1 MKKIITLALAAVM
14 TLGLTVLPKAEDTTP
29 EKAYSTQEE
38 EVGKKEAAVKTAKA
52 ELTLAETELSVA
64 EQKLAAKGGKNDDQ
78 EKTAVKTAKETVA
91 TKKEAYEAAVK
102 ALNEAK
108 EALSKLEY
116 TYVTIKD
123 ERTDKFLAK
132 EVVVKSGTYT
142 VDELMAATG
151 ADKNAEHGW
160 VLADKQSKYV
170 TVSGRHTTVVVKVA
184 TKVQIKV
191 YPVDEEGRSLG
202 HAFDAKADVV
212 ADFVTAMEV
221 APKELTFE
229 GKVVEDLGV
238 NGYFVLADVDANHKH
253 YYINDYTKGGVM
265 ELTAVY
271 TKAMAKKYTGKDGKN
286 GKGTKNGQ
294 VGKTGEVATVAT
306 GIGALMTLAGVVV
319 ATKRH

>member
-14 TLGLTVLPKAEDTTP
+14 TLGLTVLPQAQTP
-29 EKAYSTQEE
+29 EEAYTEQQGKVKTAEE
-38 EVGKKEAAVKTAKA
+38 AVKTAEEA
-52 ELTLAETELSVA
+52 LE
-64 EQKLAAKGGKNDDQ
+64 
-78 EKTAVKTAKETVA
+78 TAKKDKA
-91 TKKEAYEAAVK
+91 TTLEKLGELEGKVKEAKK
-102 ALNEAK
+102 ALEEAK
-108 EALSKLEY
+108 ALLAKLEY

-123 ERTDKFLAK
+123 ERTGKTLAK
-132 EVVVKSGTYT
+132 EALVMSGTYT
-142 VDELMAATG
+142 VDELMVATG

-191 YPVDEEGRSLG
+191 LPVDEEGRSLG
-202 HAFDAKADVV
+202 HAFDAKVDVV

-265 ELTAVY
+265 EITAVY

>member
-14 TLGLTVLPKAEDTTP
+14 TLGLTVLPQAGIEEEYATADTTVKNA
-29 EKAYSTQEE
+29 EKTLNE
-38 EVGKKEAAVKTAKA
+38 KKETLKIKKAQYDLKVEEGKQAKKSGKDLRDYVKT
-52 ELTLAETELSVA
+52 E
-64 EQKLAAKGGKNDDQ
+64 
-78 EKTAVKTAKETVA
+78 
-91 TKKEAYEAAVK
+91 
-102 ALNEAK
+102 K
-108 EALSKLEY
+108 EALDVAQDEVADAQKKLDEAKAALAKLEY

-123 ERTDKFLAK
+123 ERTGKLLAT
-132 EVVVKSGTYT
+132 EVVVKSGSYT
-142 VDELMAATG
+142 VDELMVATG

-170 TVSGRHTTVVVKVA
+170 TISGRHTTVVVKVA
-184 TKVQIKV
+184 TKVQIRV
-191 YPVDEEGRSLG
+191 LPVDEEGRSLG
-202 HAFDAKADVV
+202 HAFDAKVNVV

-271 TKAMAKKYTGKDGKN
+271 TKATAKKYTGKDGK
-286 GKGTKNGQ
+286 KGTKNGQ

>member
-14 TLGLTVLPKAEDTTP
+14 TLGLTVLPKADKTP
-29 EKAYSTQEE
+29 EEAYS
-38 EVGKKEAAVKTAKA
+38 
-52 ELTLAETELSVA
+52 
-64 EQKLAAKGGKNDDQ
+64 DQ
-78 EKTAVKTAKETVA
+78 EKTVAGAEKTLKE
-91 TKKEAYEAAVK
+91 KKEDLKIAQATYDLKVETEKKAGKTGKDLREAVK
-102 ALNEAK
+102 AEKEKLDDAQDAVATAQKALDEAK
-108 EALSKLEY
+108 AALAKLEY

-123 ERTDKFLAK
+123 ERTGKLLAT
-132 EVVVKSGTYT
+132 EVVVKSGSYT
-142 VDELMAATG
+142 VDELMVATG

-170 TVSGRHTTVVVKVA
+170 TISGRHTTVVVKVA
-184 TKVQIKV
+184 TKVQIRV
-191 YPVDEEGRSLG
+191 LPVDEEGRSLG
-202 HAFDAKADVV
+202 HAFDAKVNVV

-271 TKAMAKKYTGKDGKN
+271 TKATAKKYTGKDGK
-286 GKGTKNGQ
+286 KGTKNGQ

>member
-14 TLGLTVLPKAEDTTP
+14 TLGLTVLPQAGIEEEYATADTTVKNA
-29 EKAYSTQEE
+29 EKTLNE
-38 EVGKKEAAVKTAKA
+38 KKETLKIKQAQYDLKVEEGKQAKKSGKDLRDYVKT
-52 ELTLAETELSVA
+52 E
-64 EQKLAAKGGKNDDQ
+64 
-78 EKTAVKTAKETVA
+78 
-91 TKKEAYEAAVK
+91 
-102 ALNEAK
+102 K
-108 EALSKLEY
+108 EALDVAQDEVADAQKKLDEAKAALAKLEY

-123 ERTDKFLAK
+123 ERTGKLLAT
-132 EVVVKSGTYT
+132 EVVVKSGSYT
-142 VDELMAATG
+142 VDELMVATG

-170 TVSGRHTTVVVKVA
+170 TISGRHTTVVVKVA

-191 YPVDEEGRSLG
+191 FPVDEEGRSLG
-202 HAFDAKADVV
+202 HAFDAKVNVV

-229 GKVVEDLGV
+229 GKIVEDLGV

-271 TKAMAKKYTGKDGKN
+271 TKATAKKYTGKDGK
-286 GKGTKNGQ
+286 KGTKNGQ

>member
-14 TLGLTVLPKAEDTTP
+14 TLGLTVLPQAVTPEEAYTTQEGEVKKAETTLNEKKDTL
-29 EKAYSTQEE
+29 KIKQAQYDLKVEE
-38 EVGKKEAAVKTAKA
+38 GKQAKKSGKDLREYVKA
-52 ELTLAETELSVA
+52 E
-64 EQKLAAKGGKNDDQ
+64 
-78 EKTAVKTAKETVA
+78 
-91 TKKEAYEAAVK
+91 
-102 ALNEAK
+102 K
-108 EALSKLEY
+108 EALDEAQDAVTAAQKTLDEAKAALAKLEY

-123 ERTDKFLAK
+123 ERTGKLLAQ
-132 EVVVKSGTYT
+132 EVVVKSGSYT

-184 TKVQIKV
+184 TKVQIRV
-191 YPVDEEGRSLG
+191 LPVDEEGRSLG
-202 HAFDAKADVV
+202 HAFDAKVNVV

-238 NGYFVLADVDANHKH
+238 NGYFVLADVAANHEH
-253 YYINDYTKGGVM
+253 HYINDYTKGGVM
-265 ELTAVY
+265 EITAVY

>member
-14 TLGLTVLPKAEDTTP
+14 TLGLTVLPQAKTPEEAYTEQDGKVKTAEKELNDKKAELKIAQDTYNLKVET
-29 EKAYSTQEE
+29 EKKA
-38 EVGKKEAAVKTAKA
+38 GKTGKDLREAVKAEKEKLDDAQDAVATAQKALDEAKA
-52 ELTLAETELSVA
+52 ELA
-64 EQKLAAKGGKNDDQ
+64 
-78 EKTAVKTAKETVA
+78 
-91 TKKEAYEAAVK
+91 
-102 ALNEAK
+102 
-108 EALSKLEY
+108 KLEY

-123 ERTDKFLAK
+123 ERTGKLLAQ
-132 EVVVKSGTYT
+132 EVVVKSGSYT

-170 TVSGRHTTVVVKVA
+170 TISGRHTTVVVKVA
-184 TKVQIKV
+184 TKVQIRV
-191 YPVDEEGRSLG
+191 LPVDEEGRSLG
-202 HAFDAKADVV
+202 HAFDAKVNVV

-229 GKVVEDLGV
+229 GKIVEDLGV

-271 TKAMAKKYTGKDGKN
+271 TKATAKKYTGKDAK
-286 GKGTKNGQ
+286 KGTKNGQ

>member
-14 TLGLTVLPKAEDTTP
+14 TLGLTVLPQAQTP
-29 EKAYSTQEE
+29 EEAYSEQDKKVTAQEG
-38 EVGKKEAAVKTAKA
+38 EVKKAEAAVK
-52 ELTLAETELSVA
+52 LAESKLSVA
-64 EQKLAAKGGKNDDQ
+64 EQELAAAQDN
-78 EKTAVKTAKETVA
+78 EKDAKKQAVKTAKEDVA
-91 TKKEAYEAAVK
+91 TKKEAYDAAVK
-102 ALNEAK
+102 TLNELKA
-108 EALSKLEY
+108 ELAKLEY

-123 ERTDKFLAK
+123 ERTGKLLAK
-132 EVVVKSGTYT
+132 EVVVKSGSYT
-142 VDELMAATG
+142 VDELMVATG

-170 TVSGRHTTVVVKVA
+170 TISGRHTTVVVKVA
-184 TKVQIKV
+184 TKVQIRV
-191 YPVDEEGRSLG
+191 LPVDEEGRSLG
-202 HAFDAKADVV
+202 HAFDAKVNVV

-238 NGYFVLADVDANHKH
+238 NGYFVLADVAANNEHH
-253 YYINDYTKGGVM
+253 YINDYTKGGVM
-265 ELTAVY
+265 EITAVY

>member
-14 TLGLTVLPKAEDTTP
+14 TLGLTVLPQAGIEEEYATADTTVKNA
-29 EKAYSTQEE
+29 EKTLNE
-38 EVGKKEAAVKTAKA
+38 KKETLKIKQAQYDLKVEEGKQAKKSGKDLRDYVKT
-52 ELTLAETELSVA
+52 E
-64 EQKLAAKGGKNDDQ
+64 
-78 EKTAVKTAKETVA
+78 
-91 TKKEAYEAAVK
+91 
-102 ALNEAK
+102 K
-108 EALSKLEY
+108 EALDVAQDEVADAQKKLDEAKAALAKLEY

-123 ERTDKFLAK
+123 ERTGKLLAT
-132 EVVVKSGTYT
+132 EVVVKSGSYT
-142 VDELMAATG
+142 VDELMVATG

-170 TVSGRHTTVVVKVA
+170 TISGRHTTVVVKVA
-184 TKVQIKV
+184 TKVQIRV
-191 YPVDEEGRSLG
+191 LPVDEEGRSLG
-202 HAFDAKADVV
+202 HAFDAKVNVV

-238 NGYFVLADVDANHKH
+238 NGYFVLADVAANHEH
-253 YYINDYTKGGVM
+253 HYINDYTKGGVM
-265 ELTAVY
+265 EITAVY

>member
-14 TLGLTVLPKAEDTTP
+14 TLGLTVLPQAGIEEDYT
-29 EKAYSTQEE
+29 
-38 EVGKKEAAVKTAKA
+38 EADKNVKTAEKTLNEKKA
-52 ELTLAETELSVA
+52 DLKIAQDTYDLKVETEKKA
-64 EQKLAAKGGKNDDQ
+64 GKSGKDLR
-78 EKTAVKTAKETVA
+78 E
-91 TKKEAYEAAVK
+91 AVK
-102 ALNEAK
+102 AEKEKLDDAQDAVATAQKALDEAK
-108 EALSKLEY
+108 AKLAKLEY

-123 ERTDKFLAK
+123 ERTGKLLAT
-132 EVVVKSGTYT
+132 EVVVKSGSYT

-170 TVSGRHTTVVVKVA
+170 TISGRHTTVVVKVA
-184 TKVQIKV
+184 TKVQIRV
-191 YPVDEEGRSLG
+191 LPVDEEGRSLG
-202 HAFDAKADVV
+202 HAFDAKVNVV

-271 TKAMAKKYTGKDGKN
+271 TKATAKKYTGKDAK
-286 GKGTKNGQ
+286 KGTKNGQ

>member
-14 TLGLTVLPKAEDTTP
+14 TLGLTVLPQAQTP
-29 EKAYSTQEE
+29 EEAYSAQDTVVKNAEKNLKEKKAALKLAQDKYTVREE
-38 EVGKKEAAVKTAKA
+38 EGKQAGKSGKALRDYTAAEKKAVEEAQDAVDEAQKT
-52 ELTLAETELSVA
+52 
-64 EQKLAAKGGKNDDQ
+64 
-78 EKTAVKTAKETVA
+78 
-91 TKKEAYEAAVK
+91 
-102 ALNEAK
+102 LNEAK
-108 EALSKLEY
+108 EALTKLEY

-123 ERTDKFLAK
+123 ERTGKFLAT
-132 EVVVKSGTYT
+132 EVVVKSGSYT

-170 TVSGRHTTVVVKVA
+170 TISGRHTTVVVKVA
-184 TKVQIKV
+184 TKVQIRV
-191 YPVDEEGRSLG
+191 LPVDEEGRSLG
-202 HAFDAKADVV
+202 HAFDAKVNVV

-271 TKAMAKKYTGKDGKN
+271 TKATAKEYTGKDAK
-286 GKGTKNGQ
+286 KGTKNGQ

>member
-14 TLGLTVLPKAEDTTP
+14 TLGLTVLPQAGIEEDYTQAKTDVTNAENTLKEKKAALKLAQDKLTV
-29 EKAYSTQEE
+29 KEE
-38 EVGKKEAAVKTAKA
+38 EGKAAGKKPGKELREYTKTEREAVEAAQDEVATAQEILDKAKA
-52 ELTLAETELSVA
+52 TLAS
-64 EQKLAAKGGKNDDQ
+64 
-78 EKTAVKTAKETVA
+78 
-91 TKKEAYEAAVK
+91 K
-102 ALNEAK
+102 A
-108 EALSKLEY
+108 Y

-123 ERTDKFLAK
+123 ERTGKLLAE

-142 VDELMAATG
+142 VDELMEATG
-151 ADKNAEHGW
+151 AKKNAEHGW

-170 TVSGRHTTVVVKVA
+170 TVSGIHTTVTVKVA
-184 TKVQIKV
+184 TKVQIKI

-238 NGYFVLADVDANHKH
+238 NGYFVLADVAANHEH
-253 YYINDYTKGGVM
+253 HYINDYTKGGVM

-271 TKAMAKKYTGKDGKN
+271 TKATAKKYTGKDAK
-286 GKGTKNGQ
+286 KGTKNGQ

>member
-14 TLGLTVLPKAEDTTP
+14 TLGLTVLPQAQTP
-29 EKAYSTQEE
+29 EEAYTEQD
-38 EVGKKEAAVKTAKA
+38 GKVKTAEKELNDKKA
-52 ELTLAETELSVA
+52 DLKIAQGKYDLKVEEEKKAGKSVKELRE
-64 EQKLAAKGGKNDDQ
+64 
-78 EKTAVKTAKETVA
+78 AVKKE
-91 TKKEAYEAAVK
+91 KEAVEAAQDAVADAQK
-102 ALNEAK
+102 KLDEAK
-108 EALSKLEY
+108 AALAKLEY

-123 ERTDKFLAK
+123 ERTGKLLAT
-132 EVVVKSGTYT
+132 EVVVKSGSYT
-142 VDELMAATG
+142 VDELMVATG

-170 TVSGRHTTVVVKVA
+170 TISGRHTTVVVKVA

-191 YPVDEEGRSLG
+191 FPVDEEGRSLG
-202 HAFDAKADVV
+202 HAFDAKVNVV

-229 GKVVEDLGV
+229 GKIVEDLGV

-253 YYINDYTKGGVM
+253 YYINEYTKGGVM

-271 TKAMAKKYTGKDGKN
+271 TKATAKKYTGKDAK
-286 GKGTKNGQ
+286 KGTKNGQ

>member
-14 TLGLTVLPKAEDTTP
+14 TLGLTVLPQATP
-29 EKAYSTQEE
+29 EEDYTKQEGEVKKA
-38 EVGKKEAAVKTAKA
+38 EAAVKTAEEA
-52 ELTLAETELSVA
+52 LE
-64 EQKLAAKGGKNDDQ
+64 
-78 EKTAVKTAKETVA
+78 TAKKDKTTTLDKLGELEGKV
-91 TKKEAYEAAVK
+91 KEAKK
-102 ALNEAK
+102 ALEEAK
-108 EALSKLEY
+108 AALAKLEY

-123 ERTDKFLAK
+123 ERTGKTLAK
-132 EVVVKSGTYT
+132 EALVMSGTYT
-142 VDELMAATG
+142 VDELMVATG

-191 YPVDEEGRSLG
+191 LPVDEEGRSLG
-202 HAFDAKADVV
+202 HAFDAKVDVV

-265 ELTAVY
+265 EITAVY

-286 GKGTKNGQ
+286 GNGAKNGQ

>member
-14 TLGLTVLPKAEDTTP
+14 TLGLTVLPQAGIEEDYAT
-29 EKAYSTQEE
+29 AD
-38 EVGKKEAAVKTAKA
+38 ANVKTAEKTLNEKKDALKIAQGKYDLKVEEGKQAKKSGKDLREYVKA
-52 ELTLAETELSVA
+52 E
-64 EQKLAAKGGKNDDQ
+64 
-78 EKTAVKTAKETVA
+78 
-91 TKKEAYEAAVK
+91 
-102 ALNEAK
+102 K
-108 EALSKLEY
+108 EALDEAQDAVADAQKKLDDAKAALAKLEY

-123 ERTDKFLAK
+123 ERTGKLLAK
-132 EVVVKSGTYT
+132 EVVVKSGSYT
-142 VDELMAATG
+142 VDELMVATG

-170 TVSGRHTTVVVKVA
+170 TISGRHTTVVVKVA

-191 YPVDEEGRSLG
+191 FPVDEEGRSLG
-202 HAFDAKADVV
+202 HAFDAKVNVV

-229 GKVVEDLGV
+229 GKIVEDLGV

-271 TKAMAKKYTGKDGKN
+271 TKATAKKYTGKDGK
-286 GKGTKNGQ
+286 KGTKNGQ

>member
-14 TLGLTVLPKAEDTTP
+14 TLGLTVLPQATP
-29 EKAYSTQEE
+29 EEDYTKQEKTVAE
-38 EVGKKEAAVKTAKA
+38 KETAVKAAKA
-52 ELTLAETELSVA
+52 ELNLAESKLSVA
-64 EQKLAAKGGKNDDQ
+64 EQELAAAKDN
-78 EKTAVKTAKETVA
+78 EKDAKKQAVKDAKDVVA

-170 TVSGRHTTVVVKVA
+170 TISGRHTTVVVKVA

-191 YPVDEEGRSLG
+191 FPVDEEGRSLG
-202 HAFDAKADVV
+202 HAFDAKVNVV

-229 GKVVEDLGV
+229 GKIVENLGV

-253 YYINDYTKGGVM
+253 YYINEYTKGGVM

>member
-14 TLGLTVLPKAEDTTP
+14 TLGLTVLPQAVTP
-29 EKAYSTQEE
+29 EEAYSEQDKKVTEQE
-38 EVGKKEAAVKTAKA
+38 GKVKTAEA
-52 ELTLAETELSVA
+52 EVKLAETELSVA
-64 EQKLAAKGGKNDDQ
+64 EQKLAAKGGKDDDA
-78 EKTAVKTAKETVA
+78 EKQAVKTAKETVA
-91 TKKEAYEAAVK
+91 TKKEAYDAAVK
-102 ALNEAK
+102 KLNELKA
-108 EALSKLEY
+108 ELTKLEY

-123 ERTDKFLAK
+123 ERTGKLLAK
-132 EVVVKSGTYT
+132 EVVVKSGSYT
-142 VDELMAATG
+142 VDELMVATG

-170 TVSGRHTTVVVKVA
+170 TISGRHTTVVVKVA

-191 YPVDEEGRSLG
+191 FPVDEEGRSLG
-202 HAFDAKADVV
+202 HAFDAKVNVV

-229 GKVVEDLGV
+229 GKIVEDLGV

-253 YYINDYTKGGVM
+253 YYINEYTKGGVM

-271 TKAMAKKYTGKDGKN
+271 TKATAKKYTGKDGK
-286 GKGTKNGQ
+286 KGTKNGQ

>member
-14 TLGLTVLPKAEDTTP
+14 TLGLTVLPQAVTP
-29 EKAYSTQEE
+29 EKAYSDQEE
-38 EVGKKEAAVKTAKA
+38 EVSKKEAAVKTAKA
-52 ELTLAETELSVA
+52 ELNLAESKLSVA
-64 EQKLAAKGGKNDDQ
+64 EQELAAAKEN
-78 EKTAVKTAKETVA
+78 EKDAKKQVVKTAKELVE

-202 HAFDAKADVV
+202 HAFDAKVNVV

-229 GKVVEDLGV
+229 GKIVENLGV
-238 NGYFVLADVDANHKH
+238 NGYFVLADVAANHEH
-253 YYINDYTKGGVM
+253 HYINEYTKGGVM

-271 TKAMAKKYTGKDGKN
+271 TKATAKKYTGKDAK
-286 GKGTKNGQ
+286 KGTKNGQ

>member
-14 TLGLTVLPKAEDTTP
+14 TLGLTVLPQAETP
-29 EKAYSTQEE
+29 EEAYTKQEGEVTKAKTAL
-38 EVGKKEAAVKTAKA
+38 EAAEKELKTVEADDTKTNKDVKDAKEKVAKCKKALEDAKA
-52 ELTLAETELSVA
+52 LLA
-64 EQKLAAKGGKNDDQ
+64 
-78 EKTAVKTAKETVA
+78 
-91 TKKEAYEAAVK
+91 
-102 ALNEAK
+102 
-108 EALSKLEY
+108 KLEY

-123 ERTDKFLAK
+123 ERTGKTLAK
-132 EVVVKSGTYT
+132 EALVMSGTYT
-142 VDELMAATG
+142 VDELMVATG

-170 TVSGRHTTVVVKVA
+170 TVSGRHTTVTVKVA
-184 TKVQIKV
+184 TKVQIKIL
-191 YPVDEEGRSLG
+191 PVDEEGRSLG
-202 HAFDAKADVV
+202 HAFDAKADVA

-229 GKVVEDLGV
+229 GKIVEDLGV

-271 TKAMAKKYTGKDGKN
+271 TKATAKKYTGKDGKN

>member
-14 TLGLTVLPKAEDTTP
+14 TLGLTVLPQAQTP
-29 EKAYSTQEE
+29 EEAYTEQDGKVKTAEKELNDKKADLKIAQGKYDLKVEE
-38 EVGKKEAAVKTAKA
+38 EKKAGKSGKELREAVKTEKEAVETAQDAVADAQKKLDEAKA
-52 ELTLAETELSVA
+52 ALA
-64 EQKLAAKGGKNDDQ
+64 
-78 EKTAVKTAKETVA
+78 
-91 TKKEAYEAAVK
+91 
-102 ALNEAK
+102 
-108 EALSKLEY
+108 KLEY

-123 ERTDKFLAK
+123 ERTGKLLAT

-142 VDELMAATG
+142 VDELMVATG

-191 YPVDEEGRSLG
+191 FPVDEEGRSLG
-202 HAFDAKADVV
+202 HAFDAKVNVV

-229 GKVVEDLGV
+229 GKIVEDLGV

-253 YYINDYTKGGVM
+253 YYINEYTKGGVM

-271 TKAMAKKYTGKDGKN
+271 TKATAKKYTGKDAK
-286 GKGTKNGQ
+286 KGTKNGQ

>member
-1 MKKIITLALAAVM
+1 
-14 TLGLTVLPKAEDTTP
+14 LGHSDAS
-29 EKAYSTQEE
+29 Y
-38 EVGKKEAAVKTAKA
+38 
-52 ELTLAETELSVA
+52 
-64 EQKLAAKGGKNDDQ
+64 EQ
-78 EKTAVKTAKETVA
+78 
-91 TKKEAYEAAVK
+91 
-102 ALNEAK
+102 AK
-108 EALSKLEY
+108 EAVEAAQDAVADAQKKLDEAKAALAKLEY

-123 ERTDKFLAK
+123 ERTGKLLAT
-132 EVVVKSGTYT
+132 EVVVKSGSYT

-170 TVSGRHTTVVVKVA
+170 TISGRHTTVVVKVA

-191 YPVDEEGRSLG
+191 FPVDEEGRSLG
-202 HAFDAKADVV
+202 HAFDAKVNVV

-229 GKVVEDLGV
+229 GKIVEDLGV

-271 TKAMAKKYTGKDGKN
+271 TKATAKKYTGKDAK
-286 GKGTKNGQ
+286 KGTKNGQ

>member
-14 TLGLTVLPKAEDTTP
+14 TLGLTVLPQAGIEED
-29 EKAYSTQEE
+29 Y
-38 EVGKKEAAVKTAKA
+38 
-52 ELTLAETELSVA
+52 
-64 EQKLAAKGGKNDDQ
+64 
-78 EKTAVKTAKETVA
+78 TAKETD
-91 TKKEAYEAAVK
+91 VK
-102 ALNEAK
+102 TAEKTLNEKKDALKIAQGKYDLKVEEGKQAKKSGKDLREYVKVEK
-108 EALSKLEY
+108 EALDEAQDAVATAQKALDDAKAVLAKFEY

-123 ERTDKFLAK
+123 ERTGKLLAK
-132 EVVVKSGTYT
+132 EVVVKSGSYT

-170 TVSGRHTTVVVKVA
+170 TISGRHTTVVVKVA
-184 TKVQIKV
+184 TKVQIRV
-191 YPVDEEGRSLG
+191 LPVDEEGRSLG
-202 HAFDAKADVV
+202 HAFDAKVNVV

-271 TKAMAKKYTGKDGKN
+271 TKATAKKYTGKDAK
-286 GKGTKNGQ
+286 KGTKNGQ

>member
-14 TLGLTVLPKAEDTTP
+14 TLGLTVLPQAVTPEEAYTAQDTEVKKAEKTLNEKKADLKIAQDTYDLKVET
-29 EKAYSTQEE
+29 EKKA
-38 EVGKKEAAVKTAKA
+38 GKSGKELREAVKTEKEAVEVAQDAVADAQKKLDEAKA
-52 ELTLAETELSVA
+52 ALA
-64 EQKLAAKGGKNDDQ
+64 
-78 EKTAVKTAKETVA
+78 
-91 TKKEAYEAAVK
+91 
-102 ALNEAK
+102 
-108 EALSKLEY
+108 KLEY

-123 ERTDKFLAK
+123 ERTGKFLAT
-132 EVVVKSGTYT
+132 EVVVKSGSYT

-170 TVSGRHTTVVVKVA
+170 TISGRHTTVVVKVA

-191 YPVDEEGRSLG
+191 FPVDEEGRSLG
-202 HAFDAKADVV
+202 HAFDAKVNVV

-229 GKVVEDLGV
+229 GKIVENLGV

-253 YYINDYTKGGVM
+253 YYINEYTKGGVM

-271 TKAMAKKYTGKDGKN
+271 TKATAKKYTGKDGK
-286 GKGTKNGQ
+286 KGTKNGQ

>member
-14 TLGLTVLPKAEDTTP
+14 TLGLTVLPQAKTP
-29 EKAYSTQEE
+29 EEAYSEQDKKVTAQEG
-38 EVGKKEAAVKTAKA
+38 EVKKAEAAVK
-52 ELTLAETELSVA
+52 LAESKLSVA
-64 EQKLAAKGGKNDDQ
+64 EQELAAAQENEKNAKKQ
-78 EKTAVKTAKETVA
+78 AVKDAKEDVA
-91 TKKEAYEAAVK
+91 AKKEAYDAAVK
-102 ALNEAK
+102 TLNELKA
-108 EALSKLEY
+108 ELTKLEY

-123 ERTDKFLAK
+123 ERTGKLLAK
-132 EVVVKSGTYT
+132 EVVVKSGSYT
-142 VDELMAATG
+142 VDELMVATG

-170 TVSGRHTTVVVKVA
+170 TISGRHTTVVVKVA

-191 YPVDEEGRSLG
+191 FPVDEEGRSLG
-202 HAFDAKADVV
+202 HAFDAKVNVV

-229 GKVVEDLGV
+229 GKIVEDLGV

-253 YYINDYTKGGVM
+253 YYINEYTKGGVM

-271 TKAMAKKYTGKDGKN
+271 TKATAKKYTGKDGK
-286 GKGTKNGQ
+286 KGTKNGQ

>member
-14 TLGLTVLPKAEDTTP
+14 TLGLTVLPQAQTP
-29 EKAYSTQEE
+29 EEAYTEQDKKVTEQE
-38 EVGKKEAAVKTAKA
+38 GKVKTAEA
-52 ELTLAETELSVA
+52 EVKLAETELSVA

-78 EKTAVKTAKETVA
+78 EKQAVKTAKETVA
-91 TKKEAYEAAVK
+91 TKKEAYDAAVK
-102 ALNEAK
+102 KLNELKA
-108 EALSKLEY
+108 ELTKLEY

-123 ERTDKFLAK
+123 ERTGKLLAK
-132 EVVVKSGTYT
+132 EVVVKSGSYT
-142 VDELMAATG
+142 VDELMVATG

-170 TVSGRHTTVVVKVA
+170 TISGRHTTVVVKVA

-191 YPVDEEGRSLG
+191 FPVDEEGRSLG
-202 HAFDAKADVV
+202 HAFDAKVNVV

-229 GKVVEDLGV
+229 GKIVEDLGV
-238 NGYFVLADVDANHKH
+238 NGYFVLADVAANHEH
-253 YYINDYTKGGVM
+253 HYINDYTKGGVM

-271 TKAMAKKYTGKDGKN
+271 TKATAKKYTGKDAK
-286 GKGTKNGQ
+286 KGTKNGQ

>member
-14 TLGLTVLPKAEDTTP
+14 TLGLTVLPQAQTP
-29 EKAYSTQEE
+29 EEAYSEQDKKVTAQEG
-38 EVGKKEAAVKTAKA
+38 EVKKAEAAVK
-52 ELTLAETELSVA
+52 LAESKLSVA
-64 EQKLAAKGGKNDDQ
+64 EQELAAAQDN
-78 EKTAVKTAKETVA
+78 EKDAKKQAVKAAKEDVA
-91 TKKEAYEAAVK
+91 TKKEAYDAAVK
-102 ALNEAK
+102 TLNELKA
-108 EALSKLEY
+108 ELAKLEY

-123 ERTDKFLAK
+123 ERTGKLLAK
-132 EVVVKSGTYT
+132 EVVVKSGSYT
-142 VDELMAATG
+142 VDELMVATG

-170 TVSGRHTTVVVKVA
+170 TISGRHTTVVVKVA
-184 TKVQIKV
+184 TKVQIRV
-191 YPVDEEGRSLG
+191 LPVDEEGRSLG
-202 HAFDAKADVV
+202 HAFDAKVNVV

-238 NGYFVLADVDANHKH
+238 NGYFVLADVAANNEHH
-253 YYINDYTKGGVM
+253 YINDYTKGGVM
-265 ELTAVY
+265 EITAVY

>member
-14 TLGLTVLPKAEDTTP
+14 TLGLTVLPQATPEEDYTKQEGEVKKAET
-29 EKAYSTQEE
+29 
-38 EVGKKEAAVKTAKA
+38 
-52 ELTLAETELSVA
+52 
-64 EQKLAAKGGKNDDQ
+64 
-78 EKTAVKTAKETVA
+78 
-91 TKKEAYEAAVK
+91 
-102 ALNEAK
+102 ALNEKKDALKIKQAQYDLKVEEGKQSKKSGKDLREYVKAEK
-108 EALSKLEY
+108 EALDEAQDAVTAAQKTLDEAKAALAKLEY

-123 ERTDKFLAK
+123 ERTGKLLAQ
-132 EVVVKSGTYT
+132 EVVVKSGSYT

-184 TKVQIKV
+184 TKVQIRV
-191 YPVDEEGRSLG
+191 LPVDEEGRSLG
-202 HAFDAKADVV
+202 HAFDAKVNVV

-238 NGYFVLADVDANHKH
+238 NGYFVLADVAANHEH
-253 YYINDYTKGGVM
+253 HYINDYTKGGVM
-265 ELTAVY
+265 EITAVY

>member
-14 TLGLTVLPKAEDTTP
+14 TLGLTVLPQAAETP
-29 EKAYSTQEE
+29 EKAYSDKDA
-38 EVGKKEAAVKTAKA
+38 EVTAQKEVVNKAEAAVK
-52 ELTLAETELSVA
+52 LAETELSVA
-64 EQKLAAKGGKNDDQ
+64 EQKLAAKGGKDDDT
-78 EKTAVKTAKETVA
+78 EKQAVKTAKETVA
-91 TKKEAYEAAVK
+91 TKREAYDAAVK
-102 ALNEAK
+102 KLNELKA
-108 EALSKLEY
+108 ELGKLEY

-123 ERTDKFLAK
+123 ERTDKLLAK

-184 TKVQIKV
+184 TKVQIRV
-191 YPVDEEGRSLG
+191 LPVDEEGRSLG
-202 HAFDAKADVV
+202 HAFDAKVNVV

-229 GKVVEDLGV
+229 GKIVEDLGV
-238 NGYFVLADVDANHKH
+238 NGYFVLADVTANHEH
-253 YYINDYTKGGVM
+253 HYINDYTKGGVM
-265 ELTAVY
+265 EITAVY
-271 TKAMAKKYTGKDGKN
+271 TKATAKKYTGKDGK
-286 GKGTKNGQ
+286 KGTKNGQ

>member
-14 TLGLTVLPKAEDTTP
+14 TLGLTVLPQAGIEEDYATADTHVKTAEKTLNEKKDALKIAQGKYDLKVEEGKQANMSGKNLREYVKAE
-29 EKAYSTQEE
+29 
-38 EVGKKEAAVKTAKA
+38 KEALDEAQDAVAGAQKKLDDAKA
-52 ELTLAETELSVA
+52 ELA
-64 EQKLAAKGGKNDDQ
+64 
-78 EKTAVKTAKETVA
+78 
-91 TKKEAYEAAVK
+91 
-102 ALNEAK
+102 
-108 EALSKLEY
+108 KLEY

-123 ERTDKFLAK
+123 ERTGKLLAE
-132 EVVVKSGTYT
+132 EVVVKSGSYT
-142 VDELMAATG
+142 VDELMVATG

-170 TVSGRHTTVVVKVA
+170 TISGRHTTVVVKVA

-191 YPVDEEGRSLG
+191 FPVDEEGRSLG
-202 HAFDAKADVV
+202 HAFDAKVDVV

-229 GKVVEDLGV
+229 GKIVEDLGV

-271 TKAMAKKYTGKDGKN
+271 TKATAKKYTGKDGN
-286 GKGTKNGQ
+286 KGTKNGQ

>member
-14 TLGLTVLPKAEDTTP
+14 TLGLTVLPQAQTP
-29 EKAYSTQEE
+29 EEAYSEQDRKVTAQEG
-38 EVGKKEAAVKTAKA
+38 EVKKAEAAVK
-52 ELTLAETELSVA
+52 LAESKLSVA
-64 EQKLAAKGGKNDDQ
+64 EQELAAAKDN
-78 EKTAVKTAKETVA
+78 EKDVKKQAVKTAKEDVA
-91 TKKEAYEAAVK
+91 TKKEAYDAAVK
-102 ALNEAK
+102 TLNELKA
-108 EALSKLEY
+108 ELAKLEY

-123 ERTDKFLAK
+123 ERTGKLLAK
-132 EVVVKSGTYT
+132 EVVVKSGSYT
-142 VDELMAATG
+142 VDELMVATG

-170 TVSGRHTTVVVKVA
+170 TISGRHTTVVVKVA
-184 TKVQIKV
+184 TKVQIKI

>member
-14 TLGLTVLPKAEDTTP
+14 TLGLTVLPQAKTP
-29 EKAYSTQEE
+29 EEAYTEQDTKVKTAEKELNDKKADLKIAQDKYNLKVEE
-38 EVGKKEAAVKTAKA
+38 EKKAGKSGKELREAVKTEKEAVDNAQDAVADAQKKLDEAKA
-52 ELTLAETELSVA
+52 ALA
-64 EQKLAAKGGKNDDQ
+64 
-78 EKTAVKTAKETVA
+78 
-91 TKKEAYEAAVK
+91 
-102 ALNEAK
+102 
-108 EALSKLEY
+108 KLEY

-123 ERTDKFLAK
+123 ERTGKFLAT
-132 EVVVKSGTYT
+132 EVVVKSGSYT

-184 TKVQIKV
+184 TKVQIRV
-191 YPVDEEGRSLG
+191 LPVDEEGRSLG
-202 HAFDAKADVV
+202 HAFDAKVNVV

-229 GKVVEDLGV
+229 GKIVENLGV
-238 NGYFVLADVDANHKH
+238 NGYFVLADVAANHEH
-253 YYINDYTKGGVM
+253 HYINDYTKGGVM

-271 TKAMAKKYTGKDGKN
+271 TKATAKKYTGKDGK
-286 GKGTKNGQ
+286 KGTKNGQ

>member
-14 TLGLTVLPKAEDTTP
+14 TLGLTVLPKADKTP
-29 EKAYSTQEE
+29 EEAYSDGEKTVAAAEKTLKE
-38 EVGKKEAAVKTAKA
+38 KKADLKIAQDTYDLKV
-52 ELTLAETELSVA
+52 ETEKKA
-64 EQKLAAKGGKNDDQ
+64 GKTGKDLR
-78 EKTAVKTAKETVA
+78 E
-91 TKKEAYEAAVK
+91 AVK
-102 ALNEAK
+102 AEKEKLDDAQDAVATAQKALDEAK
-108 EALSKLEY
+108 AALAKLEY

-123 ERTDKFLAK
+123 ERTGKLLAT

-184 TKVQIKV
+184 TKVQIRV
-191 YPVDEEGRSLG
+191 LPVDEEGRSLG
-202 HAFDAKADVV
+202 HAFDAKVNVV

-238 NGYFVLADVDANHKH
+238 NGYFVLADVAANHEH
-253 YYINDYTKGGVM
+253 HYINDYTKGGVM

-271 TKAMAKKYTGKDGKN
+271 TKATAKKYTGKDAK
-286 GKGTKNGQ
+286 KGTKNGQ

>member
-14 TLGLTVLPKAEDTTP
+14 TLGLTVLPQAQTP
-29 EKAYSTQEE
+29 EEAYSEQDKKVTAQEG
-38 EVGKKEAAVKTAKA
+38 EVKKAEAAVK
-52 ELTLAETELSVA
+52 LAESKLSVA
-64 EQKLAAKGGKNDDQ
+64 EQELAAARDN
-78 EKTAVKTAKETVA
+78 EKDAKKQAVKAAKEDVA
-91 TKKEAYEAAVK
+91 TKKEAYDAEVK
-102 ALNEAK
+102 TLNELKA
-108 EALSKLEY
+108 ELAKLEY

-123 ERTDKFLAK
+123 ERTGKLLAK
-132 EVVVKSGTYT
+132 EVVVKSGSYT
-142 VDELMAATG
+142 VDELMVATG

-170 TVSGRHTTVVVKVA
+170 TISGRHTTVVVKVA
-184 TKVQIKV
+184 TKVQIRV
-191 YPVDEEGRSLG
+191 LPVDEEGRSLG
-202 HAFDAKADVV
+202 HAFDAKVNVV

-238 NGYFVLADVDANHKH
+238 NGYFVLADVAANNEHH
-253 YYINDYTKGGVM
+253 YINDYTKGGVM
-265 ELTAVY
+265 EITAVY

>member
-14 TLGLTVLPKAEDTTP
+14 TLGLTVLPQAVTP
-29 EKAYSTQEE
+29 EKAYSDQEE
-38 EVGKKEAAVKTAKA
+38 EVSKKEAAVKTAKA
-52 ELTLAETELSVA
+52 ELNLAESKLSVA
-64 EQKLAAKGGKNDDQ
+64 EQELAAAKEN
-78 EKTAVKTAKETVA
+78 EKDAKKQAVKTAKELVE

-202 HAFDAKADVV
+202 HAFDAKVNVV

-229 GKVVEDLGV
+229 GKIVENLGV
-238 NGYFVLADVDANHKH
+238 NGYFVLADVAANHEH
-253 YYINDYTKGGVM
+253 HYINEYTKGGVM

-271 TKAMAKKYTGKDGKN
+271 TKATAKKYTGKDAK
-286 GKGTKNGQ
+286 KGTKNGQ

>member
-14 TLGLTVLPKAEDTTP
+14 TLGLTVLPQAQDTP
-29 EKAYSTQEE
+29 EEAYTEQDGKVKTAEKELNDKKADLKIAQGKYDLKVEE
-38 EVGKKEAAVKTAKA
+38 EKKAGKSGKELREAVKTEKEAVEAAQDAVADAQKKLDEAKA
-52 ELTLAETELSVA
+52 ALA
-64 EQKLAAKGGKNDDQ
+64 
-78 EKTAVKTAKETVA
+78 
-91 TKKEAYEAAVK
+91 
-102 ALNEAK
+102 
-108 EALSKLEY
+108 KLEY

-123 ERTDKFLAK
+123 ERTGKLLAT
-132 EVVVKSGTYT
+132 EVVVKSGSYT
-142 VDELMAATG
+142 VDELMVATG

-170 TVSGRHTTVVVKVA
+170 TISGRHTTVVVKVA

-191 YPVDEEGRSLG
+191 FPVDEEGRSLG
-202 HAFDAKADVV
+202 HAFDAKVNVV

-229 GKVVEDLGV
+229 GKIVEDLGV

-253 YYINDYTKGGVM
+253 YYINEYTKGGVM

-271 TKAMAKKYTGKDGKN
+271 TKATAKKYTGKDGK
-286 GKGTKNGQ
+286 KGTKNGQ

>member
-14 TLGLTVLPKAEDTTP
+14 TLGLTVLPQAQTP
-29 EKAYSTQEE
+29 EEAYTEQDGKVKTAEKELNDKKADLKIAQGKYDLKVEE
-38 EVGKKEAAVKTAKA
+38 EKKAGKSGKELREAVKTEKEAVEAAQDAVADAQKKLDEAKA
-52 ELTLAETELSVA
+52 ALA
-64 EQKLAAKGGKNDDQ
+64 
-78 EKTAVKTAKETVA
+78 
-91 TKKEAYEAAVK
+91 
-102 ALNEAK
+102 
-108 EALSKLEY
+108 KLEY

-123 ERTDKFLAK
+123 ERTGKLLAT
-132 EVVVKSGTYT
+132 EVVVKSGSYT

-170 TVSGRHTTVVVKVA
+170 TISGRHTTVVVKVA

-191 YPVDEEGRSLG
+191 FPVDEEGRSLG
-202 HAFDAKADVV
+202 HAFDAKVNVV

-229 GKVVEDLGV
+229 GKIVEDLGV

-271 TKAMAKKYTGKDGKN
+271 TKATAKKYTGKDAK
-286 GKGTKNGQ
+286 KGTKNGQ

>member
-14 TLGLTVLPKAEDTTP
+14 TLGLTVLPQAKTP
-29 EKAYSTQEE
+29 EEAYTDQEKTVAE
-38 EVGKKEAAVKTAKA
+38 KETAVKAAKA
-52 ELTLAETELSVA
+52 ELNLAESKLSVA
-64 EQKLAAKGGKNDDQ
+64 EQELAAAKDN
-78 EKTAVKTAKETVA
+78 EKDAKKQAVKDAKDVVA

-170 TVSGRHTTVVVKVA
+170 TISGRHTTVVVKVA

-191 YPVDEEGRSLG
+191 FPVDEEGRSLG
-202 HAFDAKADVV
+202 HAFDAKVNVV

-253 YYINDYTKGGVM
+253 YYINEYTKGGVM